1 MLKEK
6 AIIYA
11 RVSSKE
17 QEESGFSIPAQID
30 LLQQY
35 CKKNDFE
42 IVKIYTEN
50 VGASE
55 TGKRPTYD
63 EMMKFLRRQK
73 TKYNLV
79 FEKNDR
85 ILRNEYDSADII
97 NLARTTPHFVHS
109 LREGLVLNK
118 DSHPSQFF
126 VFTMYSANS
135 SIYSRNLSLEVR
147 KGLYKSCDLGYY
159 PGAQVPVG
167 YKRGDFI
174 PGEKKKRAIVVDT
187 EKAGFIVRAFE
198 LYSTGMYSFESLAQK
213 LASEGFIVKNK
224 PCTKRNIEIILKN
237 TFYMGEFVF
246 KGKRYESA
254 RYTPIISKE
263 LFLTCQK
270 IIKGSAPGTET
281 TREFL
286 YSNMIKCSECGGS
299 LIGEIKKGK
308 YIYYGCRGRK
318 CTLKKIKWLKQEI
331 IDTLVD
337 KLISSISIPEENAN
351 KILEQI
357 KKTIGSQFEYEE
369 QAHQNI
375 EKEINLY
382 KKRLNTI
389 YLDKIDGSISEEF
402 YIERRD
408 EFQKRLD
415 ELTLQQHQNMVET
428 DEIMEKANICI
439 ELLKNA
445 HSKYL
450 EYDTNKKRYFLKMLV
465 SNFSYDGQ
473 NLHVNLKST
482 TEALLD
488 SAHFDKWWGLRD
500 EYRTFVNA
508 LKVVNIQSL
517 REFYT
522 VLAA

>member
-1 MLKEK
+1 MPKEK

-35 CKKNDFE
+35 CKNHDFE
-42 IVKIYTEN
+42 VVKVYTEN
-50 VGASE
+50 TSAKE
-55 TGKRPTYD
+55 TGKRPVYD

-97 NLARTTPHFVHS
+97 NLARTTPHDIHS
-109 LREGLVLNK
+109 LREGLILNR
-118 DSHPSQFF
+118 DAHPSQFF

-147 KGLYKSCDLGYY
+147 KGLNKSCDLGYY

-167 YKRGDFI
+167 YKRGDYI
-174 PGEKKKRAIVVDT
+174 PGEKKKRAIIIDT
-187 EKAGFIVRAFE
+187 EKAGFVIRAFE
-198 LYSTGMYSFESLAQK
+198 LYSTGMYSFESLSKK
-213 LASEGFIVKNK
+213 LAAEGFIVKK
-224 PCTKRNIEIILKN
+224 EPCTKRNIELILKN
-237 TFYMGEFVF
+237 PFYIGEFIF
-246 KGKRYESA
+246 KGKRYETS
-254 RYTPIISKE
+254 RYTPLITKE
-263 LFLTCQK
+263 LFISCQK
-270 IIKGSAPGTET
+270 LIKGSFSATEAT
-281 TREFL
+281 HEFL

-318 CTLKKIKWLKQEI
+318 CTIKKMKWLKQEI
-331 IDTLVD
+331 VD
-337 KLISSISIPEENAN
+337 DVVDNLIRNISIPEENAS

-357 KKTIGSQFEYEE
+357 RKTVGSQFIYEQ
-369 QAHQNI
+369 QAHDNI
-375 EKEINLY
+375 EKEIKLY

-389 YLDKIDGSISEEF
+389 YLDKIDGTISEDF
-402 YIERRD
+402 YAEKRD
-408 EFQKRLD
+408 EFQSKLD
-415 ELTLQQHQNMVET
+415 DLTLKSHQNMVET

-450 EYDTNKKRYFLKMLV
+450 EYDTQKRRYLLKLLV
-465 SNFSYDGQ
+465 SNFSYDGA

-482 TEALLD
+482 TKALLD
-488 SAHFDKWWGLRD
+488 SACFDKWWAIRD
-500 EYRTFVNA
+500 SNT
-508 LKVVNIQSL
+508 
-517 REFYT
+517 
-522 VLAA
+522 